1 MYLKCFYFFFVRIFN
16 FYKEGFKNL

>member
-16 FYKEGFKNL
+16 FYKEG

>member
-16 FYKEGFKNL
+16 FYKEGFKN

>member
-16 FYKEGFKNL
+16 FYKEGFK